1 MHNLATHE
9 ISPGFLKGFINDDL
23 IIELVKTYID
33 FSKPMAGIIKD
44 DYKKEEYDPIV
55 TLSDYLQELG
65 EAEIIEISEDD
76 VESVF
81 IYRNNDTTVMFAMR
95 ANWTVAVWNKNIE

>member
-33 FSKPMAGIIKD
+33 FFKANGWD
-44 DYKKEEYDPIV
+44 NQRR
-55 TLSDYLQELG
+55 LQEG
-65 EAEIIEISEDD
+65 RI
-76 VESVF
+76 
-81 IYRNNDTTVMFAMR
+81 
-95 ANWTVAVWNKNIE
+95 